1 MSRVLLS
8 FAITIVLLLQ
18 IITFPCVILGEVS
31 PPEYEIFSV
40 STDQFQYQNGDPVIV
55 SILVQNN
62 GGAGSDIQVFCKLYG
77 SVDVCNFQME
87 AVAVP
92 PGETIQILHEYTI
105 PLVEYAQEY
114 DADVWIE
121 DDGVLVLSENFPDVF
136 QSASLF
142 PAQIQQGQA
151 ALYQCLPPEA
161 ECAGAVWDMIPLL
174 AFQSDVNNLITRA
187 CYIQSKLES
196 GEDVQAG
203 AAGLIAWYSVFSVM
217 LEFVPAAGSV
227 ESMIPSATL
236 EAISCSSGLVASGS
250 FGQADADY
258 LAMEIYASQDSV
270 GVGFRNL
277 VVADGP
283 VRLRV
288 HQSDCFTDAD
298 TMGLKRA
305 WVVEVDSTRYSWAY
319 VGHDAVPVG
328 QSNISN
334 PTNEILTEM
343 RAMAAGEVDV
353 AVLHNEGYGAP
364 FYLEFEPFFVTE
376 TTVCWLSIDDYSM
389 DDGIRIDYDGDGVI
403 DHVVFR
409 EGQVSGGIDGADF
422 LSGVRL
428 FDAYPNPF
436 NPSTTFVYKGV
447 EGKAVRLA
455 IYDVAGRLVRVL
467 VDERSSGAGRV
478 EVRWNGT
485 DLAGRMMGAGVY
497 FCQLDTGK
505 ERVVK
510 RVVLVK

>member
-1 MSRVLLS
+1 M
-8 FAITIVLLLQ
+8 
-18 IITFPCVILGEVS
+18 
-31 PPEYEIFSV
+31 
-40 STDQFQYQNGDPVIV
+40 IV
-55 SILVQNN
+55 SILVRNN
-62 GGAGSDIQVFCKLYG
+62 GGAGSDF
-77 SVDVCNFQME
+77 
-87 AVAVP
+87 
-92 PGETIQILHEYTI
+92 QILYEYTI
-105 PLVEYAQEY
+105 PMVECAQEY

-121 DDGVLVLSENFPDVF
+121 DDDILVLTENFPDVF
-136 QSASLF
+136 QAASLS
-142 PAQIQQGQA
+142 PVQIQQGQA

-174 AFQSDVNNLITRA
+174 AFQSDVNNLVYRS
-187 CYIQSKLES
+187 CHVQSKLES

-227 ESMIPSATL
+227 ESMIPSATV

-250 FGQADADY
+250 FGQGEADADY

-328 QSNISN
+328 QSNIYN

-343 RAMAAGEVDV
+343 RATAAGEVDV

-364 FYLEFEPFFVTE
+364 FYLEFAPFFVTE

-389 DDGIRIDYDGDGVI
+389 DDGIRIDYDGDGIV

-409 EGQVSGGIDGADF
+409 EGQISGGVDGVDF
-422 LSGVRL
+422 LSGARL
-428 FDAYPNPF
+428 FEAYPNPF
-436 NPSTTFVYKGV
+436 NPSTTIAY
-447 EGKAVRLA
+447 EGFEGEAIRLA
-455 IYDVAGRLVRVL
+455 VYDVAGRLVRVL
-467 VDERSSGAGRV
+467 VDERGSETGRV
-478 EVRWNGT
+478 EVRWDGK

-497 FCQLDTGK
+497 FCRLDTGE
-505 ERVVK
+505 ERVVT